1 MIGFQAII
9 WEAVTPPFQTTKT
22 LAIELDE
29 LISGDDP

>member
-9 WEAVTPPFQTTKT
+9 WEAVTPPFQTKT